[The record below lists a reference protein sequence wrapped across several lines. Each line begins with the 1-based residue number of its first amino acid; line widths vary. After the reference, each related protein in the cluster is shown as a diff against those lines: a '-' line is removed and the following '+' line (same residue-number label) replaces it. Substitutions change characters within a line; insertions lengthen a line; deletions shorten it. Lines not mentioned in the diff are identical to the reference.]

1 MMYNHILDAIGNTP
15 CVKVPFD
22 CPGSLYAKLEYLNP
36 GGSVKDRSAL
46 FMIEQA
52 ERTGQLKPGGT
63 IIDAS
68 SGNQGIATAMI
79 GAIKGYKV
87 IITVPEKTSKEKYGT
102 MKAYGAQVVV
112 CPTKANLQDPE
123 SYHSKAHA
131 IHKATPNSFM
141 PNQYFN
147 VDNALAHYTITGP
160 EIWKQTNGMITHFF
174 AGAGTCGTVSG
185 VGKYLKEQN
194 PRIKIFGVDA
204 ATSFRSTKGNPSA
217 YKYEGLGV
225 DFVSPVLNESVIDE
239 FLTVSD
245 QDGIGYLKVLAAKC
259 GFLVGPASGAV
270 AWATQQYARAHMK
283 DSDLAVMIFGDSGRA
298 YLTKGFY
305 EQDSDLPEA
314 HCTYETKKIVS
325 QEL

>member
-1 MMYNHILDAIGNTP
+1 MMYNRILDAIGNTP
-15 CVKVPFD
+15 CVKLPFG
-22 CPGSLYAKLEYLNP
+22 CPGSIYAKLEYLNP

-52 ERTGQLKPGGT
+52 EQTGKLKPGGT
-63 IIDAS
+63 LIDAS

-79 GAIKGYKV
+79 GALKGYKV

-147 VDNALAHYTITGP
+147 TDNAVAHYTITGP
-160 EIWKQTNGMITHFF
+160 EIWKQTEGKITHFF

-185 VGKYLKEQN
+185 VGKFLKEQN
-194 PRIKIFGVDA
+194 QNIKILAVDA
-204 ATSFRSTKGNPSA
+204 ATKGNPTP

-245 QDGIGYLKVLAAKC
+245 HDGISYLKTLASQY
-259 GFLVGPASGAV
+259 GLLVGPASGAV
-270 AWATQQYARAHMK
+270 AWATQQYAKTHMK
-283 DSDLAVMIFGDSGRA
+283 DGDIAIMIFGDSGRA
-298 YLTKGFY
+298 YLTKGY
-305 EQDSDLPEA
+305 YDQDSDEPVKPSIGATRTSPE
-314 HCTYETKKIVS
+314 
-325 QEL
+325 L

>member
-1 MMYNHILDAIGNTP
+1 MMYNRVLDAIGNTP
-15 CVKVPFD
+15 CIKLPFD
-22 CPGSLYAKLEYLNP
+22 CPGSIYAKLEYLNP

-52 ERTGQLKPGGT
+52 EKTGKLKPGGT
-63 IIDAS
+63 LIDAS

-131 IHKATPNSFM
+131 IHLATPNSFM

-147 VDNALAHYTITGP
+147 LANAQAHYTLTGP

-194 PRIKIFGVDA
+194 PAIKIFGVDA
-204 ATSFRSTKGNPSA
+204 ETSFRSTKGNPTP
-217 YKYEGLGV
+217 Y
-225 DFVSPVLNESVIDE
+225 
-239 FLTVSD
+239 
-245 QDGIGYLKVLAAKC
+245 
-259 GFLVGPASGAV
+259 
-270 AWATQQYARAHMK
+270 R
-283 DSDLAVMIFGDSGRA
+283 
-298 YLTKGFY
+298 
-305 EQDSDLPEA
+305 
-314 HCTYETKKIVS
+314 
-325 QEL
+325 

>member
-1 MMYNHILDAIGNTP
+1 MYNRILDAIGNTP
-15 CVKVPFD
+15 LVKLPFD
-22 CPGSLYAKLEYLNP
+22 CPGSIYAKLEYMNP

-52 ERTGQLKPGGT
+52 ERNGKLQPGGT
-63 IIDAS
+63 LIDAS

-87 IITVPEKTSKEKYGT
+87 IITVPAKTSKEKYQT
-102 MKAYGAQVVV
+102 MKAYGAEVVV

-123 SYHSKAHA
+123 SYHSKARA
-131 IHKATPNSFM
+131 IHMATPNSFM

-147 VDNALAHYTITGP
+147 IDNAQAHYTITGP
-160 EIWKQTNGMITHFF
+160 EIWKQTNGTITHLF

-194 PRIKIFGVDA
+194 PAIKIFGIDA

-217 YKYEGLGV
+217 YKYEGIGV
-225 DFVSPVLNESVIDE
+225 DFDSPVLNASVIDD

-245 QDGIGYLKVLAAKC
+245 EDGIGYLKTLATKY
-259 GFLVGPASGAV
+259 GLLVGLASGAV
-270 AWATQQYARAHMK
+270 AWATQQYAQKHMK
-283 DSDLAVMIFGDSGRA
+283 DGDIAVMIFGDSGRA
-298 YLTKGFY
+298 YLTKGY
-305 EQDSDLPEA
+305 YDQDSDLPEA
-314 HCTYETKKIVS
+314 HCACHTNKVQVKG
-325 QEL
+325 L